1 MPELGAR
8 IVGGLGV
15 LLLSP
20 TVLTAASRSEPTGDS
35 HPTGGGSRP
44 AGDPKPA
51 GGGSRPAGDPRP
63 EGSDPGPAAP
73 KATGNVRMRIAVI
86 ASGLAAAT
94 SLAYTA
100 PGMPWARADV
110 LAAPAQTI
118 APAAGA
124 TPGPGVA
131 ALNHMNMSGMSGM
144 SGMAGMDMGQAEQD
158 TFSGV
163 VKAGAKDGAYRGGE
177 HADTSL
183 DIVND
188 LASRMGLANIE
199 TLIGIFP
206 EETGERI
213 ADHRFALCH
222 IDVDVYQSGLDVLEW
237 VWPRVPVG
245 GVVVYDDYG
254 FATCDGIT
262 RLVNERYVQRGAV
275 TLHNLNGHAVVIKT
289 NDNPKPLWK
298 RLLGG

>member
-1 MPELGAR
+1 MTGTLRYEQ
-8 IVGGLGV
+8 V
-15 LLLSP
+15 LP
-20 TVLTAASRSEPTGDS
+20 N
-35 HPTGGGSRP
+35 
-44 AGDPKPA
+44 
-51 GGGSRPAGDPRP
+51 
-63 EGSDPGPAAP
+63 
-73 KATGNVRMRIAVI
+73 ATYA
-86 ASGLAAAT
+86 
-94 SLAYTA
+94 
-100 PGMPWARADV
+100 PWAADADFQAAFADIREHTLVDHFRCYELWQLIEQTAHLPGDILEVGVWRGGTGCLMARRVQMLGSQAKVV
-110 LAAPAQTI
+110 LC
-118 APAAGA
+118 
-124 TPGPGVA
+124 
-131 ALNHMNMSGMSGM
+131 
-144 SGMAGMDMGQAEQD
+144 D

-188 LASRMGLANIE
+188 LASRMGLANVE

-213 ADHRFALCH
+213 ADRRFALCH

-237 VWPRVPVG
+237 VWPRMPVG

-289 NDNPKPLWK
+289 NDDPKPLWK